1 MIFLLNR
8 LKEAKALTNEE
19 REFLEDLLSKN
30 KPIFLH
36 VIKIATGDLYD
47 VFGDECLSE
56 LHCLSIRKIK
66 NLMSVENP
74 KRWLTTASK
83 YIAIEFVRRYGNGRG
98 SVPIDD
104 VADQLANDDVFEEA
118 RYNILM
124 REFTLDKIMNKL
136 TKRQKQI
143 FEMMIVQKMSCEE
156 VSRKLNISESTV
168 WNTRASLV
176 KRVEEIIKNDL

>member
-1 MIFLLNR
+1 MLNR

-19 REFLEDLLSKN
+19 RDFLEKLLIEN
-30 KPIFLH
+30 KPILLH
-36 VIKIATGDLYD
+36 VIQIVTGDLYD

-56 LHCLSIRKIK
+56 LHCLSMRKIK
-66 NLMSVENP
+66 KLMSVENP

-83 YIAIEFVRRYGNGRG
+83 YIAIEFVRRYGSGRG
-98 SVPIDD
+98 SVPLDD
-104 VADQLANDDVFEEA
+104 VYEQLANDDVFEEA

-176 KRVEEIIKNDL
+176 KRVEQIIKNDL